1 MFPILAY
8 FLQAAAPMDTLS
20 RQAFPPLHMSG
31 HRHIP
36 HQQQQMLHPSQL
48 TTARQQSTGAVPRF
62 PGRLM
67 NSTHTYPSGLN
78 PYAAQPPNLY
88 PLNQTATQFAPRVS
102 AYGAGAKLGPGD
114 ANAGPRMFVG
124 KLNKE
129 TSEQDIKVCSYCNSV
144 LNNFIQKDICVPA
157 FYKSDL
163 ANLNLWHSWLEP

>member
-1 MFPILAY
+1 
-8 FLQAAAPMDTLS
+8 MDTLS
-20 RQAFPPLHMSG
+20 RQAFPPLHMPG

-36 HQQQQMLHPSQL
+36 QQQQHLLHPSQL
-48 TTARQQSTGAVPRF
+48 TTARQQPSGAVPRF

-78 PYAAQPPNLY
+78 PYAAQPSPLYNLS
-88 PLNQTATQFAPRVS
+88 QTGTQFAPRGQ

-129 TSEQDIKVCSYCNSV
+129 TSEQDIKVCSC
-144 LNNFIQKDICVPA
+144 IQFQTA
-157 FYKSDL
+157 
-163 ANLNLWHSWLEP
+163 SWPLIFGTSWQRQI